1 MEMVAAEGTFHH
13 QSERAQNNYIMIFYQ
28 YAKLTYCCEDCGF
41 YFVVV
46 TESHMR
52 IRVKLCE
59 MPHQHIADV

>member
-1 MEMVAAEGTFHH
+1 MVMVAAEGTFHH
-13 QSERAQNNYIMIFYQ
+13 QSKGVQTNYIMIFYQ
-28 YAKLTYCCEDCGF
+28 YAKLTYSCEDCGF

-59 MPHQHIADV
+59 VPYQHIAYV